1 MTFILAKIFGLYFL
15 GVGVACL
22 LNPKHFRQ
30 IYKQMLKNEDGLFI
44 GEIIA
49 LLFGAFV
56 VSVHNIWVMDWPVI
70 ITILGWWSWIKG
82 VALMGYSK
90 FGNIFSFML
99 QKSNAFYRGLGAFM
113 TLLGL
118 FFLYQGW
125 F

>member
-1 MTFILAKIFGLYFL
+1 
-15 GVGVACL
+15 
-22 LNPKHFRQ
+22 
-30 IYKQMLKNEDGLFI
+30 MLKNEDGLFI
-44 GEIIA
+44 GGIIG

-70 ITILGWWSWIKG
+70 ITILGWRSWIKG

-90 FGNIFSFML
+90 FGNIFSFMV

-125 F
+125 I